1 MIDPIADMLTRIR
14 NAQASRHS
22 DVMIPA
28 SKLKL
33 AIARVLV
40 KEGFI
45 ASVDRKD
52 DEVSGHPMISVVLKY
67 DQISHARKT
76 AKIKG
81 LELVSKQGQ
90 RQYVRTTDIHEVK
103 NGYGI
108 SVVSTSQGVMT
119 GRDARKKGLGGEMI
133 CKAW

>member
-14 NAQASRHS
+14 NAQASRHALVS
-22 DVMIPA
+22 IPA

-33 AIARVLV
+33 AIARVLEN
-40 KEGFI
+40 EGFI
-45 ASVDRKD
+45 ESVSRENNPDTN
-52 DEVSGHPMISVVLKY
+52 HPQITVTLKY
-67 DQISHARKT
+67 DQISHARRT
-76 AKIKG
+76 GKIKG

-90 RQYVRTTDIHEVK
+90 RRYVRNTDIHEVK

-119 GRDARKKGLGGEMI
+119 GKNARKKGLGGEMI
-133 CKAW
+133 CRAW